1 MAGIAIVIGINQY
14 QFVKR
19 LNYARDDALK
29 IKEFLETDGEVES
42 ILLFTDDSPEI
53 DGKPTI
59 ATRSNL
65 LNFFHSRFG
74 NAFLRPEDNLW
85 FFFSG
90 HGARTAGQDY
100 LLPIDG
106 LAESVADTGIS
117 VRFITE
123 RLSRSGAGNI
133 LLILDGCRDVGD
145 GGKGLSV
152 LGEDTKNLVI
162 ENGLVSI
169 SACSP
174 NEQSWEVDELRQGI
188 FTCAFL
194 EALRDQKLRDCPADR
209 QLLKTSRSR
218 AK

>member
-1 MAGIAIVIGINQY
+1 MLASQSASVPPADNVRCRSYGSPCARYY
-14 QFVKR
+14 QFVRR
-19 LNYARDDALK
+19 LKYARDDALK

-42 ILLFTDDSPEI
+42 ILLFTDDSPEV
-53 DGKPTI
+53 DSKSTI
-59 ATRSNL
+59 ASRSNL
-65 LNFFHSRFG
+65 LNFFHSRFVDP
-74 NAFLRPEDNLW
+74 FLKPEDNLW

-145 GGKGLSV
+145 GG
-152 LGEDTKNLVI
+152 I
-162 ENGLVSI
+162 
-169 SACSP
+169 ARP
-174 NEQSWEVDELRQGI
+174 
-188 FTCAFL
+188 
-194 EALRDQKLRDCPADR
+194 KLRDCPTDR
-209 QLLKTSRSR
+209 QLLKTPRSR
-218 AK
+218 AKRPL